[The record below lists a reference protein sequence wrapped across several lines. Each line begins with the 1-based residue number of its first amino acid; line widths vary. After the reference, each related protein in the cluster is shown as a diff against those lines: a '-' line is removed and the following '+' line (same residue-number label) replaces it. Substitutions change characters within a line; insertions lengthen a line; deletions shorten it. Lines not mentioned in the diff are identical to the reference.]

1 MVEKEEVM
9 GVLGRMTNTDMD
21 TDIGSQG
28 GGISGVA
35 DRSISIGGKGGMR
48 DSLIKLIT
56 EDNILICAKT

>member
-1 MVEKEEVM
+1 MVEREEVM
-9 GVLGRMTNTDMD
+9 GVLSRMTNTDLD

-35 DRSISIGGKGGMR
+35 DRPTSIGGKEGMR
-48 DSLIKLIT
+48 DSLIKHIT